1 MGRSAIHDRLL
12 ARNVIHRFHPAMFRI
27 CQSRLNVVVSFLGV
41 QSAQGLRVGRPEH
54 RLSAPVHRH
63 GHPPEG
69 HLPPGH
75 GRAPLPGQFA
85 QTALGPGQ
93 SADASAASTVQS
105 SVVHHS
111 AAFRQTRRQGNPFH
125 PVISTPPL
133 SFLPPNLRKE
143 SLPVPSSLKEFQIPT
158 RGLRKLSRI
167 VPNRNFTG
175 SWTFLLSGG
184 HTSNTSVSL
193 MFPLSEPMGSH
204 K

>member
-133 SFLPPNLRKE
+133 FSPTQSEKGKFA
-143 SLPVPSSLKEFQIPT
+143 SSLFSQGISNSN
-158 RGLRKLSRI
+158 SRI
-167 VPNRNFTG
+167 EKVVSNCAKSEFHR
-175 SWTFLLSGG
+175 FLD
-184 HTSNTSVSL
+184 VSSIRR
-193 MFPLSEPMGSH
+193 PYE
-204 K
+204 